1 MTKVLEL
8 PDELA
13 AKVKDIPDLDER
25 IVRFIKAE
33 AVWYEQRQ
41 KRFSQETLDVVRQS
55 RGETLIA
62 KMLFAIGNTNETSE
76 MKQARLLDMSKYHK
90 TWVSTNTYSCSRLV
104 SAQSLIQFAG
114 WIGLGRQGWRAA
126 QAGTTRTGRS
136 AFVDE

>member
-41 KRFSQETLDVVRQS
+41 KRFNQDTLDVVRQ
-55 RGETLIA
+55 A
-62 KMLFAIGNTNETSE
+62 
-76 MKQARLLDMSKYHK
+76 
-90 TWVSTNTYSCSRLV
+90 
-104 SAQSLIQFAG
+104 
-114 WIGLGRQGWRAA
+114 RAA
-126 QAGTTRTGRS
+126 AEKMYADGFDRS
-136 AFVDE
+136 RVAEEIGEFIANFKA

>member
-41 KRFSQETLDVVRQS
+41 KRFSQETLDVVRQ
-55 RGETLIA
+55 A
-62 KMLFAIGNTNETSE
+62 
-76 MKQARLLDMSKYHK
+76 
-90 TWVSTNTYSCSRLV
+90 
-104 SAQSLIQFAG
+104 
-114 WIGLGRQGWRAA
+114 RAA
-126 QAGTTRTGRS
+126 AEKMHADGFDRS
-136 AFVDE
+136 RVAEEIGKFIANLNT

>member
-41 KRFSQETLDVVRQS
+41 KRFSQETLDVVRQ
-55 RGETLIA
+55 A
-62 KMLFAIGNTNETSE
+62 
-76 MKQARLLDMSKYHK
+76 
-90 TWVSTNTYSCSRLV
+90 
-104 SAQSLIQFAG
+104 
-114 WIGLGRQGWRAA
+114 RAA
-126 QAGTTRTGRS
+126 AEKMHADGFDRS
-136 AFVDE
+136 RVAEEICEFIANFKA

>member
-41 KRFSQETLDVVRQS
+41 KRFSQETLDVVRQ
-55 RGETLIA
+55 A
-62 KMLFAIGNTNETSE
+62 
-76 MKQARLLDMSKYHK
+76 
-90 TWVSTNTYSCSRLV
+90 
-104 SAQSLIQFAG
+104 
-114 WIGLGRQGWRAA
+114 RAA
-126 QAGTTRTGRS
+126 AEKMYADGFYRS
-136 AFVDE
+136 RVAEEIGEFIANFKA